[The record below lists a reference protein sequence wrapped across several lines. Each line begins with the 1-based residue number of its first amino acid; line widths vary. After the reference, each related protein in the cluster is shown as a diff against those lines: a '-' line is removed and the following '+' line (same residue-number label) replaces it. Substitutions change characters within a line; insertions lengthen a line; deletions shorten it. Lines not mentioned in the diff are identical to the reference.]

1 MAYDGHRKV
10 TRLRP
15 LGKARGALSQL
26 ELDTM
31 TSNCSNTLTD
41 VGLSGFKMA
50 DFDALPKGVRQAL
63 ANANHNWNCTQIN
76 RAMKRGVRMGGKL
89 RKFKSAEIISKIAE
103 HDAKQAAAHYAYL
116 ETGLPF
122 ARD

>member
-1 MAYDGHRKV
+1 
-10 TRLRP
+10 
-15 LGKARGALSQL
+15 
-26 ELDTM
+26 M
-31 TSNCSNTLTD
+31 TSNRSNTGTAVD
-41 VGLSGFKMA
+41 VSNSGFNMA